1 MAGASLLTLLDDIA
15 TILDDVAVMTK
26 VAAKKSAAVADDV
39 ATMTKVATQKT
50 AGVLGDDLALNA
62 QQVTGVRA
70 EREIPVVWAV
80 AKGSLVNKAILVP
93 AALAISAWAP
103 WLVTP
108 LLMLGGAFLCFEGVE
123 KLAHK
128 LLHGA
133 DEEEANHADH
143 AQANADGT
151 VDLVAFERE
160 KIRGAVRTD
169 FILSAEIIVIALG
182 TVASAPFLQQVAV
195 LVGIAVL
202 MTVGVYGLVG
212 GIVKLDDL
220 GLWLSGKAS
229 SAAQALGR
237 GLLAAA
243 PWLMKG
249 LSVAGTAAMF
259 LVGGGILVH
268 GIGPLHHAIEGVG
281 AALAQ
286 GALGGVW
293 QALATNALN
302 AVAGIA
308 AGAVVLAGVHLVQ
321 RLRGK

>member
-1 MAGASLLTLLDDIA
+1 M
-15 TILDDVAVMTK
+15 
-26 VAAKKSAAVADDV
+26 
-39 ATMTKVATQKT
+39 
-50 AGVLGDDLALNA
+50 
-62 QQVTGVRA
+62 
-70 EREIPVVWAV
+70 
-80 AKGSLVNKAILVP
+80 
-93 AALAISAWAP
+93 
-103 WLVTP
+103 
-108 LLMLGGAFLCFEGVE
+108 
-123 KLAHK
+123 
-128 LLHGA
+128 
-133 DEEEANHADH
+133 
-143 AQANADGT
+143 
-151 VDLVAFERE
+151 
-160 KIRGAVRTD
+160 RTD

-237 GLLAAA
+237 SLLAAA

-268 GIGPLHHAIEGVG
+268 GIGPLHHAIEGAG

>member
-133 DEEEANHADH
+133 GEEEANHAEH

-160 KIRGAVRTD
+160 KIQGAVRTD

-237 GLLAAA
+237 SLLAAA

-268 GIGPLHHAIEGVG
+268 GIGPLHHAIEGAG